1 MFGRG
6 QRDELDDE
14 DGIKLSAA
22 IRRELA
28 KDLLSMADNDVQG
41 KRLLE
46 KL

>member
-14 DGIKLSAA
+14 DGVKLSAA
-22 IRRELA
+22 IRIELA
-28 KDLLSMADNDVQG
+28 KDLLSMADNDIPA

>member
-28 KDLLSMADNDVQG
+28 KDLVSMADSDIQG